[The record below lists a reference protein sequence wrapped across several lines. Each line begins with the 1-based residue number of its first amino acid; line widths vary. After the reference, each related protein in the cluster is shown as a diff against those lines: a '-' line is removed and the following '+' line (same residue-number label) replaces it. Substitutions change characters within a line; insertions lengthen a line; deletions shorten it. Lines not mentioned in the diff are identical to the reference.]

1 MTPDQLTTPNPREP
15 PSKRAIR
22 LWNTPL
28 VRMQPR
34 LLPTISATTSRSR
47 TESNHPQD
55 VAVPD
60 VRIAATATA
69 ASPGVLDDSEVP
81 QHAQTSHEHPTITEK
96 CSVPPLRDTP
106 GQTL

>member
-34 LLPTISATTSRSR
+34 LLPTISAATSRSR
-47 TESNHPQD
+47 TKSNHPQD

-60 VRIAATATA
+60 VRIAATATGT
-69 ASPGVLDDSEVP
+69 SPGVL
-81 QHAQTSHEHPTITEK
+81 
-96 CSVPPLRDTP
+96 
-106 GQTL
+106 